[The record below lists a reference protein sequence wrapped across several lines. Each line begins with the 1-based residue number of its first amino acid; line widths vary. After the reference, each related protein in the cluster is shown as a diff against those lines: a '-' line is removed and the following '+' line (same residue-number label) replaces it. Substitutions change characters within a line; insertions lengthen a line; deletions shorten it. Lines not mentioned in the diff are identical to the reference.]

1 MSLDLNSELYYQWH
15 EPFESVLHF
24 FKNTLLQV
32 GWGQGHQKRI
42 AMDVGCGPGGTTT
55 QLVLPLFPR
64 LEKVIA
70 VDLLPHMIDI
80 ARKHHFSSAS

>member
-15 EPFESVLHF
+15 EPFESVVRF
-24 FKNTLLQV
+24 FRNTLLQV
-32 GWGQGHQKRI
+32 GWGQGHQKEV
-42 AMDVGCGPGGTTT
+42 AMDVGSGPGGTTT

-70 VDLLPHMIDI
+70 VDLLPHMVDI
-80 ARKHHFSSAS
+80 ARASFSSAS